1 MSNMSSSVIKQH
13 NCKVSSK
20 NLDRLCNPRN
30 KDSSPLD
37 RKYIYIYIYIY
48 ILYTYVRN
56 ENTRQSLVK
65 STMKAKG
72 KYTG

>member
-37 RKYIYIYIYIY
+37 RKYIYIYIYY
-48 ILYTYVRN
+48 IR
-56 ENTRQSLVK
+56 K
-65 STMKAKG
+65 
-72 KYTG
+72 